1 MYGCCF
7 KSRLLQKLHEKQAV
21 WAEASFHSNV
31 SFQPSA
37 LYTLMCLHTLSAGPH
52 LTLGCSRYLLITAS
66 ARWPLPR
73 PVLSE
78 PLCWCVSEHTRIS
91 SPGNPAIASSG
102 GGGGESR
109 KTKKQADVPSKLKI
123 RANLWLHSSQRGQH
137 QGDLRRAHVRRGR
150 QINRMNNSIKAL

>member
-21 WAEASFHSNV
+21 WARASFHSNV

-78 PLCWCVSEHTRIS
+78 PLCWCVSEHTHIS
-91 SPGNPAIASSG
+91 SPGIPAITNSG
-102 GGGGESR
+102 GVGQE
-109 KTKKQADVPSKLKI
+109 KQADAPLKLKI
-123 RANLWLHSSQRGQH
+123 RANLWLHGSQRGRH
-137 QGDLRRAHVRRGR
+137 RGDSRREHTYAGAA
-150 QINRMNNSIKAL
+150 K

>member
-78 PLCWCVSEHTRIS
+78 HLCWCVSEHTRIS
-91 SPGNPAIASSG
+91 SPENPSIASRG
-102 GGGGESR
+102 GGSQE
-109 KTKKQADVPSKLKI
+109 KQADVPSKLEI
-123 RANLWLHSSQRGQH
+123 RANLWLHSSGQH